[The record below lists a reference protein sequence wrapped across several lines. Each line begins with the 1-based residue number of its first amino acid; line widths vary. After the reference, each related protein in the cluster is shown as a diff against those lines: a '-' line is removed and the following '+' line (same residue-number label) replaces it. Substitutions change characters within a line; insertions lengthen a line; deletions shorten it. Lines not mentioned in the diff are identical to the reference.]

1 MGHADLKT
9 TERYL
14 HARSEAETAARFTRV
29 FSPKSRVADSR
40 LEDRPGLERRVINDL
55 AVGDEE

>member
-14 HARSEAETAARFTRV
+14 HARSEAETAARFTNV
-29 FSPKSRVADSR
+29 FSPKSRGADSR
-40 LEDRPGLERRVINDL
+40 LEDRLGLQRLVINGL
-55 AVGDEE
+55 AVGDDE